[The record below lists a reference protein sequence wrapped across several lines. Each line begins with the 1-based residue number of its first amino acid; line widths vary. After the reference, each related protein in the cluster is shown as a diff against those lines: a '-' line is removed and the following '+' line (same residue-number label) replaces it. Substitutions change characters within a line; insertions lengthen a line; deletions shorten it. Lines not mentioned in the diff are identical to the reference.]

1 MNNVDLKLLH
11 EKIDS
16 LSSAQKVH
24 YGLIIV
30 VGIMVGYS
38 IFFA

>member
-1 MNNVDLKLLH
+1 MNNTDLRLLH
-11 EKIDS
+11 KKIDG

-30 VGIMVGYS
+30 VGIMAGYS